1 MYKKKESIN
10 LFWELVIR
18 NDDSCFEDYF
28 TYDPLQT
35 RIIEKAPEILEN
47 VLEKFCSPWE
57 KQFLEF
63 KFGLV
68 DGKRLTFLQIENKLD
83 IKCLLVEENYEEC
96 IEKLKAIFLPL
107 NEFIFKDESD
117 IHSDFTGNSNK
128 QIIQKLIKKVGI
140 ISFIEMCI
148 YENKNDNIS
157 FEFANKK
164 EVNKK
169 RLIKSILEKNISE
182 LDFDKRTYNKL
193 MFHAVTVKDLIN
205 LINTKELKNIGGIG
219 KKTYKEIVD
228 RVSKV
233 VPNFQ
238 DYDFLKITAEN
249 FDIKN
254 GIYDKVLNDMEID
267 LMFPLGDNIERLEF
281 FKKHNIF
288 TVGQLIDAYNA
299 EFPFI
304 TNEKQRNE
312 IKHFVMIS
320 LKRFMK
326 FDFNFV

>member
-28 TYDPLQT
+28 TYAPLQV

-47 VLEKFCSPWE
+47 GLKKICSPLEK
-57 KQFLEF
+57 QMLEF

-68 DGKRLTFLQIENKLD
+68 DGKRLTFLQIEHKLES
-83 IKCLLVEENYEEC
+83 KCIFVEENYEEC

-117 IHSDFTGNSNK
+117 IHSNFTGNSNK

-140 ISFIEMCI
+140 VPFVEMCI
-148 YENKNDNIS
+148 YENKKDNIS
-157 FEFANKK
+157 FEFENEK

-169 RLIKSILEKNISE
+169 RLLKNILSKNISE

-193 MFHAVTVKDLIN
+193 MFHAVTVQDLVN
-205 LINTKELKNIGGIG
+205 LINTKEIKNIGGIG
-219 KKTYKEIVD
+219 KKTYKEIID

-233 VPNFQ
+233 IPNFQ
-238 DYDFLKITAEN
+238 DYDFRKVTIES

-254 GIYDKVLNDMEID
+254 GIYDKVLNDIEID
-267 LMFPLGDNIERLEF
+267 IIFKIEGDKEKLEF
-281 FKKHNIF
+281 FKDNNIF

-304 TNEKQRNE
+304 KNEKQKIE
-312 IKHFVMIS
+312 IKHFTMIR
-320 LKRFMK
+320 LRRFMK